1 MTLSLSHYLIVGA
14 IMFTIGL
21 FGALTKRHAIA
32 VIISIE
38 LMLNAVNIN
47 FIAFGKYMMGDAG
60 EIMAV
65 FVIALAAAEVA
76 IGLAI
81 CVVLFR
87 NRENIDLDRYNVL
100 RF

>member
-1 MTLSLSHYLIVGA
+1 MTLSLSHYLVVGA

-21 FGALTKRHAIA
+21 FGALSKRHAIA

-47 FIAFGKYMMGDAG
+47 FIAFSKYMMGDVG
-60 EIMAV
+60 EIMAI

-76 IGLAI
+76 AA
-81 CVVLFR
+81 
-87 NRENIDLDRYNVL
+87 L
-100 RF
+100 RQTAQKT